1 MNNLKIKING
11 TEISLENSTPV
22 AGKLAS
28 DTSEAENLCA
38 SLSKESDTLSKQIKA
53 ISLLSDVKSVESF
66 GYKST
71 EAVGENIKTAFSTA
85 GGKVKEFIDK
95 IITAIKNFIGKK
107 VVEVQIAAADKRMHG
122 AAKHNADKVIIR
134 AKKFE
139 EFEAKKAAVLEAVK
153 EINSMD
159 LPAQFMG
166 VANAIKEVET
176 SVKELSLM
184 KGPFTKTGDD
194 EAEISTGDMINLIN
208 NAKQNMNSLIG
219 GLKKAAGACEM
230 AKKTIAGSDG
240 NQTALKIANLTAKAA
255 SKATSVIIAY
265 TSAVATWKFPAVPE
279 EKPAA

>member
-11 TEISLENSTPV
+11 TEISLESSAPV
-22 AGKLAS
+22 AGNLAL

-107 VVEVQIAAADKRMHG
+107 VVEVQIVAADKRMHD
-122 AAKHNADKVIIR
+122 AAKRNADKVIIK

-153 EINSMD
+153 EIDSMD

-176 SVKELSLM
+176 SVKGLSLM
-184 KGPFTKTGDD
+184 KGPFTKIGDD

-230 AKKTIAGSDG
+230 AKKTIGSDG

-265 TSAVATWKFPAVPE
+265 TSAVATWKFPAAPE
-279 EKPAA
+279 